1 MKDVMTENEIDKHD
15 LLFAIKLNNLVLDLL
30 TILGKFYESS
40 SKLLILT
47 MNTNKLNTAYIY
59 AVVLLEKLYEDNV
72 ILADNPFEPIWKNIK
87 IPKGNEIDI
96 ISEFKN
102 GIFANQQKHISE
114 LERIW
119 LLNKDTKTELS
130 SKEKQLLEKTNRA
143 ISTFDAELERQLEK
157 REKYKIDY
165 DQVVFELKR
174 KSDYSLWVN
183 GKKIGKPRN
192 GAGEIIIDHCLKSP
206 NQTIMLKDCGVVINR
221 HIQSILNDMGF
232 TPQLRCLFFP
242 ITKKD
247 RVVFRSRITM
257 KMILD
262 DDIDIHN
269 DELKMYL
276 ID

>member
-143 ISTFDAELERQLEK
+143 ISTFDAELER
-157 REKYKIDY
+157 D
-165 DQVVFELKR
+165 R
-174 KSDYSLWVN
+174 KS
-183 GKKIGKPRN
+183 
-192 GAGEIIIDHCLKSP
+192 
-206 NQTIMLKDCGVVINR
+206 VV
-221 HIQSILNDMGF
+221 
-232 TPQLRCLFFP
+232 
-242 ITKKD
+242 
-247 RVVFRSRITM
+247 
-257 KMILD
+257 
-262 DDIDIHN
+262 
-269 DELKMYL
+269 
-276 ID
+276 

>member
-59 AVVLLEKLYEDNV
+59 AVVLLEKLYENNA
-72 ILADNPFEPIWKNIK
+72 ILTDNPFEPIWKNIK
-87 IPKGNEIDI
+87 TPKGNEVDI

-143 ISTFDAELERQLEK
+143 ISTFDAELARQLEK
-157 REKYKIDY
+157 R
-165 DQVVFELKR
+165 
-174 KSDYSLWVN
+174 
-183 GKKIGKPRN
+183 
-192 GAGEIIIDHCLKSP
+192 
-206 NQTIMLKDCGVVINR
+206 
-221 HIQSILNDMGF
+221 
-232 TPQLRCLFFP
+232 
-242 ITKKD
+242 
-247 RVVFRSRITM
+247 
-257 KMILD
+257 
-262 DDIDIHN
+262 
-269 DELKMYL
+269 
-276 ID
+276 